1 MVITMN
7 GQLFVISGPSGSGKD
22 TLIRELLKTN
32 PELRLSVSAITRA
45 PREPSD
51 YEKYHFVSVEEFNEM
66 IANDKLFE
74 YNEYLGNFYGTP
86 CAPVDNWLKE
96 GRDVILEI
104 DVNGKEKVREKA
116 PEAVSV
122 FILPPSMAVL
132 KERLLS
138 RNTENEETART
149 RLAEAVSE
157 IRRAGDYDY
166 IVVNDDLTQAVAC
179 LSAIIAANR
188 QRTARLREKLTE
200 VLKDA

>member
-1 MVITMN
+1 MN

-32 PELRLSVSAITRA
+32 PELRLSVSIITRN
-45 PREPSD
+45 PREPLD

-86 CAPVDNWLKE
+86 RAPVENWLTE

-104 DVNGKEKVREKA
+104 DVNGKEKVLKKA
-116 PEAVSV
+116 PKAVSV

-188 QRTARLREKLTE
+188 LRTARLREKLTE